1 MNRAMQN
8 TKAPDKP
15 EKLSKILSGIA
26 GEYFVAAELSRRGF
40 IAAVTLRNTRGADI
54 LVSRT
59 DSEKSATIQVK
70 TIQTGNV
77 EWVLS
82 QSDEIPKKGNHYY
95 VFVAL
100 NGCEAPEYHVVP
112 GEEVAQWCADFHVK
126 YMSERK
132 KDGSK
137 KKDTTMRVFRPGEKY
152 RNRWD
157 LISV

>member
-1 MNRAMQN
+1 MMNRAMQN

-70 TIQTGNV
+70 TIQTG
-77 EWVLS
+77 
-82 QSDEIPKKGNHYY
+82 K
-95 VFVAL
+95 
-100 NGCEAPEYHVVP
+100 
-112 GEEVAQWCADFHVK
+112 
-126 YMSERK
+126 R
-132 KDGSK
+132 
-137 KKDTTMRVFRPGEKY
+137 
-152 RNRWD
+152 
-157 LISV
+157 